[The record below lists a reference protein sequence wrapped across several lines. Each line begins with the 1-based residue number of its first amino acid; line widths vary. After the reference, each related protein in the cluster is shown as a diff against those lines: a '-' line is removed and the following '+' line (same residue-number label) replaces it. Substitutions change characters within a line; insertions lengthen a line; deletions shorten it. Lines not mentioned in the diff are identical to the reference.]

1 MLKNPILIA
10 INDYRRTKIIKKI
23 PELALCSHE
32 SFLSIDKY
40 LNHLPEKYFDKKV
53 YCDMFSWLNT
63 CYSMNSVKL
72 KEYFEVEANNL
83 SKAFECLTQI
93 NNTQLHDD
101 FINGIDDLD
110 ILRNI
115 DSNIHPTYLRT
126 VESIFTQLIKPIAFF
141 SRIDRK
147 KPLEGLDLYNS
158 LEEIKLTSL
167 AYIVK
172 IYNHTLRNA
181 IAHGGITFRNSEIEY
196 TDKKGNSITLFY
208 RDIIR
213 LFDDLIDV
221 CNGLSLSIKI
231 FLLLY
236 KNEGIKLPHSFLMEE
251 LFEETK
257 TKWIKVEGCVETIIP
272 QGNQLIIY
280 TRPNTTDDRKILFLS
295 FHIAMLAE
303 YLSPGY
309 VRYFIS
315 LKSDKC
321 MSGWIA
327 FSGCELEKVRK
338 LESESYSDY
347 KYAIESPGLFFI
359 PKYRLPK
366 IFYKLDSLKES
377 FKYQYKIQ
385 TDVLKQALLK
395 AFILV
400 KNSNM
405 HRNSWGIVLSGEV
418 FIDVKNNEIPEYIRK
433 YRKKLIHSVLR
444 LARNK
449 KTFFSIERYLPL
461 GYARIS
467 IYSKEYRKRQLPEYG
482 LGEALVCTIQIQ
494 KISRIK
500 SPDIFGAKIEQIG
513 KYRIAWN
520 KNWLTSTSIL

>member
-10 INDYRRTKIIKKI
+10 INDYRRTQIIKKI

-32 SFLSIDKY
+32 FFLSIDKY
-40 LNHLPEKYFDKKV
+40 LNHLPEKYFDKKI
-53 YCDMFSWLNT
+53 YCDMFAWLNT
-63 CYSMNSVKL
+63 RYSMNSIKL
-72 KEYFEVEANNL
+72 KEYFEVESNNL

-101 FINGIDDLD
+101 FINGIDDID

-126 VESIFTQLIKPIAFF
+126 VESIFTQLIKPIAVF
-141 SRIDRK
+141 SRIDRN

-158 LEEIKLTSL
+158 IEEIKLTSL

-172 IYNHTLRNA
+172 TYNHTLRNA

-221 CNGLSLSIKI
+221 CNSLSLSMKV

-257 TKWIKVEGCVETIIP
+257 RKGIKVEGCVETIIP
-272 QGNQLIIY
+272 QGNQLILY

-327 FSGCELEKVRK
+327 FSGNELEKIRK
-338 LESESYSDY
+338 SKSEEYLDY

-359 PKYRLPK
+359 PKYRLPR
-366 IFYKLDSLKES
+366 IFYKLDSLIES
-377 FKYQYKIQ
+377 FKYQYEIQ
-385 TDVLKQALLK
+385 TDIFKQTLLK
-395 AFILV
+395 ATILV
-400 KNSNM
+400 KNANM
-405 HRNSWGIVLSGEV
+405 HKNYWGMILSGEIV
-418 FIDVKNNEIPEYIRK
+418 IDVKNNEISEYIRK
-433 YRKKLIHSVLR
+433 YSKKLIHSALKK
-444 LARNK
+444 ARNGK
-449 KTFFSIERYLPL
+449 SFFSIERYLPI

-467 IYSKEYRKRQLPEYG
+467 IYSREYRKRRLSGYG
-482 LGEALVCTIQIQ
+482 LGEDLVCTIQI
-494 KISRIK
+494 KRISRIQ
-500 SPDIFGAKIEQIG
+500 SPDIWGAQIEQVG

-520 KNWLTSTSIL
+520 KNWLTPAST

>member
-1 MLKNPILIA
+1 MLKNSILIA

-23 PELALCSHE
+23 PELALCSYE

-141 SRIDRK
+141 SRIDRN

-196 TDKKGNSITLFY
+196 TDKK
-208 RDIIR
+208 
-213 LFDDLIDV
+213 
-221 CNGLSLSIKI
+221 
-231 FLLLY
+231 
-236 KNEGIKLPHSFLMEE
+236 
-251 LFEETK
+251 
-257 TKWIKVEGCVETIIP
+257 
-272 QGNQLIIY
+272 
-280 TRPNTTDDRKILFLS
+280 
-295 FHIAMLAE
+295 
-303 YLSPGY
+303 
-309 VRYFIS
+309 
-315 LKSDKC
+315 
-321 MSGWIA
+321 
-327 FSGCELEKVRK
+327 
-338 LESESYSDY
+338 
-347 KYAIESPGLFFI
+347 
-359 PKYRLPK
+359 
-366 IFYKLDSLKES
+366 
-377 FKYQYKIQ
+377 
-385 TDVLKQALLK
+385 
-395 AFILV
+395 
-400 KNSNM
+400 
-405 HRNSWGIVLSGEV
+405 
-418 FIDVKNNEIPEYIRK
+418 
-433 YRKKLIHSVLR
+433 
-444 LARNK
+444 
-449 KTFFSIERYLPL
+449 
-461 GYARIS
+461 
-467 IYSKEYRKRQLPEYG
+467 
-482 LGEALVCTIQIQ
+482 
-494 KISRIK
+494 
-500 SPDIFGAKIEQIG
+500 
-513 KYRIAWN
+513 
-520 KNWLTSTSIL
+520 

>member
-1 MLKNPILIA
+1 M
-10 INDYRRTKIIKKI
+10 
-23 PELALCSHE
+23 
-32 SFLSIDKY
+32 
-40 LNHLPEKYFDKKV
+40 
-53 YCDMFSWLNT
+53 
-63 CYSMNSVKL
+63 
-72 KEYFEVEANNL
+72 
-83 SKAFECLTQI
+83 
-93 NNTQLHDD
+93 
-101 FINGIDDLD
+101 
-110 ILRNI
+110 
-115 DSNIHPTYLRT
+115 
-126 VESIFTQLIKPIAFF
+126 
-141 SRIDRK
+141 
-147 KPLEGLDLYNS
+147 
-158 LEEIKLTSL
+158 
-167 AYIVK
+167 
-172 IYNHTLRNA
+172 RNA

-221 CNGLSLSIKI
+221 CNSLSLSIKI

-280 TRPNTTDDRKILFLS
+280 TRLNTTDDRKILFLS

-338 LESESYSDY
+338 LKSESYSDY

-405 HRNSWGIVLSGEV
+405 RRNSWGIVLSGEV

-444 LARNK
+444 VARNQ
-449 KTFFSIERYLPL
+449 KTFFSIEKYLPL